1 VHVDSNLFSHC
12 DNPFLK
18 AETLTRLVANS
29 HPQTTCQKVTFD
41 VVGDPKGP
49 QASNKRV
56 KQSISLYLEQ
66 TPRTT
71 RGVFLNP

>member
-1 VHVDSNLFSHC
+1 MHVDSNLFSHC

-18 AETLTRLVANS
+18 AETLTRLVARKQ
-29 HPQTTCQKVTFD
+29 PCQKVTFD